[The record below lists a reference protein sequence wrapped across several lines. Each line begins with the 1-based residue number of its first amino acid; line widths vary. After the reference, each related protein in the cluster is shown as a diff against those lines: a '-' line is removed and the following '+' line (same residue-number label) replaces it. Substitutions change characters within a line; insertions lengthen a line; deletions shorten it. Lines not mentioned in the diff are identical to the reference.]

1 MMNHFNELL
10 GRFIQTQTI
19 PAARIRE
26 AIEYALFPGG
36 KRLRPQLVYLT
47 GEVLQLPEDIL
58 NPMALAIELMHTYS
72 LVHDDLPAMDDD
84 DFRRGRLSCHKAFDE
99 ATAILT
105 GDALHAL
112 AFSSLIEGSPQTIA
126 PSDVLNMIHILLRA
140 SGPAGM
146 ISGQSLD
153 LSELSQKTPLPLARL
168 NLIHHLKTAELIQA
182 CVQLPLQVCSPEK
195 QQAMSA
201 PLLAFAQSFG
211 LAFQMQDDY
220 LDAYHPDKL
229 GKGHASDQ
237 ANEKQTFATLYDK
250 PTLNRQIH
258 EAFQGALIHLNA
270 LGEGIQPLIGFLRG
284 QQVAL

>member
-1 MMNHFNELL
+1 MINPFNDRLNQ
-10 GRFIQTQTI
+10 FIQAQTI
-19 PAARIRE
+19 PAARIQE
-26 AIEYALFPGG
+26 AIQYVLFPGG
-36 KRLRPQLVYLT
+36 KRLRPHLIYLT
-47 GEVLQLPEDIL
+47 GEFLHLSLDVVH
-58 NPMALAIELMHTYS
+58 PMALAIELLHTYS

-112 AFSSLIEGSPQTIA
+112 AFSSLTNGFPPSVSPSQ
-126 PSDVLNMIHILLRA
+126 VLKMVQILLHA

-153 LSELSQKTPLPLARL
+153 LTELSQQDPLPLARL
-168 NLIHHLKTAELIQA
+168 SLIHQLKTAELIQA
-182 CVQLPLQVCSPEK
+182 CVQMPLQACSLE
-195 QQAMSA
+195 QQHAVGA

-220 LDAYHPDKL
+220 LDAYHPEKL

-237 ANEKQTFATLYDK
+237 ANQKQTFATRYDQS
-250 PTLNRQIH
+250 TLNTLVQH
-258 EAFQGALIHLNA
+258 TFQEATAHLA
-270 LGEGIQPLIGFLRG
+270 SLGERIKPLIDFLHD
-284 QQVAL
+284 QQTVG